1 MGCSWSRCR
10 KVARVPPPAWATA
23 AATEKR
29 SRSAKWFLS
38 KKGMNRRMYAL
49 LGNMPSKFPQKQTYS
64 KEQLQRRKELEQE
77 RNKKTKDLV
86 WRAESEATLTTVIV
100 HFEEERLVAF
110 LRGPGRKLAGAHA
123 ETLGKTGAGVCC
135 KNPGLRP
142 AFDSID
148 PECALIKQ
156 LMPGVRIARASL
168 QTPDAAYQMNSKS
181 SKAKGDAQQPLHPT
195 PARKFI
201 LVVKGKAP
209 AHAAAA
215 ANVGLLGEQG
225 KVAVFWVPG
234 DQASNKRGN
243 LLARGKVPD
252 TARELAKLKKV
263 EVIDSA
269 IRKDSGQHYV
279 TVAAEDKIA
288 KDKREREDRLQSMPG
303 RTRAEKRGQLAAVR
317 RKEEEM
323 RRRKA
328 NKGLPPAQ
336 VSNAQAPQASRILR
350 TLQWNADTLDAAKRT
365 ELIAHLGE
373 HKPHVVL
380 LQETETH
387 FERNADVPRIPG
399 YEVHWVHG
407 EHGVAILVAEGVMW
421 RPMPPEDLPQNGMAE
436 AAGVIIYPAGGARPE
451 KLISCYV
458 PPPMT
463 PAFDPAWIPT
473 GAHLFADVNLHSR
486 RWDHG
491 CAESTVKRAGP
502 AVRRLVEWIDKGGRT
517 LLNDGRTTFTGR
529 QSATPKT
536 TPDITVARAGCSAKW
551 GQHHDLGS
559 DHMAIEATLEIG
571 GPPIGEQR
579 RLPKW
584 ALGKAKWDAYT
595 ATLENELQD
604 FGSGDVEKMSRS
616 LTNAVIRAARAHVP
630 RGTRQGK
637 PAKFWWCPE
646 AEAAVKKR
654 KEARKRAKRSG
665 RPEDIREWKREE
677 RRCKYTIRKLKSDA
691 WKEFCGTL
699 DRLSDD
705 RKIWSVCDALDG
717 KPTRLR
723 TMPVIREPGSKP
735 GEPDRMLTDDAS
747 KAAAFAAGYA
757 EVSRKQPPLRGGTKG
772 GGEHVL
778 LIA

>member
-29 SRSAKWFLS
+29 FRSAKWFLS
-38 KKGMNRRMYAL
+38 KKEMNRRMYAL
-49 LGNMPSKFPQKQTYS
+49 IGNMPGKAPQKQVFT
-64 KEQLQRRKELEQE
+64 KEQLQWRKERE
-77 RNKKTKDLV
+77 RGRHKKMQDLV
-86 WRAESEATLTTVIV
+86 WKSESEATLTTVCAY
-100 HFEEERLVAF
+100 FEEERLVAF
-110 LRGPGRKLAGAHA
+110 LKGPGRKLAGAHA
-123 ETLGKTGAGVCC
+123 EALGRTGASVCVRY
-135 KNPGLRP
+135 PQLRP
-142 AFDSID
+142 AFDTID

-156 LMPGVRIARASL
+156 LMPGVRIVRASL
-168 QTPDAAYQMNSKS
+168 QTPDAAYQQNK
-181 SKAKGDAQQPLHPT
+181 KIAGAEKRNPLHPT
-195 PARKFI
+195 PARKFD
-201 LVVKGKAP
+201 LVVKGTAP

-225 KVAVFWVPG
+225 KVAVFWAPG
-234 DQASNKRGN
+234 DQARTKVTTRIA
-243 LLARGKVPD
+243 LGKVPD
-252 TARELAKLKKV
+252 AMRELAKLKKV
-263 EVIDSA
+263 EVSDSA
-269 IRKDSGQHYV
+269 IRKNSSNHYV
-279 TVAAEDKIA
+279 TVVSEEKTA

-303 RTRAEKRGQLAAVR
+303 RTRDLRVRQLAAVK

-323 RRRKA
+323 KRRKG
-328 NKGLPPAQ
+328 NKGPPPAQ
-336 VSNAQAPQASRILR
+336 VSAERPPRASGTLR
-350 TLQWNADTLDAAKRT
+350 TLQWNANTLDAAKRT
-365 ELIAHLGE
+365 ELTAHLGE

-380 LQETETH
+380 LQETETSVG
-387 FERNADVPRIPG
+387 RDAGVPRIPG

-407 EHGVAILVAEGVMW
+407 DHGVAILVAEGVMW
-421 RPMPPEDLPQNGMAE
+421 RPMPPEDLPQNGMVE

-451 KLISCYV
+451 TLISCYV

-486 RWDHG
+486 RWDRS
-491 CAESTVKRAGP
+491 CAEATLKNGGP
-502 AVRRLVEWIDKGGRT
+502 AAHRLVEWIDKGGRT
-517 LLNDGRTTFTGR
+517 LLNDGRATWTGGSR
-529 QSATPKT
+529 MS

-584 ALGKAKWDAYT
+584 ALGKAKWDAYA
-595 ATLENELQD
+595 ATLENELQA
-604 FGSGDVEKMSRS
+604 FGSGDVEAMSRS
-616 LTNAVIRAARAHVP
+616 LTEAVIRAARAHVP

-654 KEARKRAKRSG
+654 KEARKKAERSG
-665 RPEDIREWKREE
+665 RPEDTREWKREE

-691 WKEFCGTL
+691 WKGFCDTL

-772 GGEHVL
+772 G
-778 LIA
+778 AKRRAP